1 MAKQNLTL
9 DITATMGHPDICS
22 VAEWL
27 VEQGFIADWSE
38 NLDQFLPYDG
48 EGDMIDYVWAHVG
61 TRVLVDTSNGP
72 VTCKVLVSP
81 DSKVM
86 EVLADTDSDSAVADI
101 YKYFVS
107 RLSGKFNIKE
117 TSDLKETLNATGLD
131 PLVGEDEP
139 NKAGQPESIQEKC
152 VKMLT
157 SIPLTEDLDRLSA
170 EILYSTFGNDVVSLC
185 EQSFSFQEH
194 DLSHHDTNFTLFG
207 KNFIL
212 RFTNSMGIHMVEVG
226 LDLEDTPFPE
236 NAVVVHNI
244 ESLEKCILVNF
255 FDFEEKV
262 RIMTGGKIDIES
274 ARIDN
279 YNTIVYTGMY
289 GIYKAEVFV
298 KPTTKL
304 VQVELFDGDKSIG
317 DSPVVHLDEPLED
330 DLATI
335 VNSTKEED
343 EPKEEEKCPFC
354 SGGSPDCDSEVL
366 HMERDGDFAD
376 IYKEG
381 KYMGTFHW
389 KFCPLCAKPLA

>member
-38 NLDQFLPYDG
+38 NLDPFLPYDG

-61 TRVLVDTSNGP
+61 TRVLVDTRDGS
-72 VTCKVLVSP
+72 VTCKVLISP

-107 RLSGKFNIKE
+107 RLSDKFNIVE
-117 TSDLKETLNATGLD
+117 SDDLKETLNAAGLD
-131 PLVGEDEP
+131 PL
-139 NKAGQPESIQEKC
+139 AG
-152 VKMLT
+152 
-157 SIPLTEDLDRLSA
+157 
-170 EILYSTFGNDVVSLC
+170 
-185 EQSFSFQEH
+185 
-194 DLSHHDTNFTLFG
+194 
-207 KNFIL
+207 
-212 RFTNSMGIHMVEVG
+212 
-226 LDLEDTPFPE
+226 
-236 NAVVVHNI
+236 
-244 ESLEKCILVNF
+244 
-255 FDFEEKV
+255 
-262 RIMTGGKIDIES
+262 
-274 ARIDN
+274 
-279 YNTIVYTGMY
+279 
-289 GIYKAEVFV
+289 
-298 KPTTKL
+298 
-304 VQVELFDGDKSIG
+304 
-317 DSPVVHLDEPLED
+317 
-330 DLATI
+330 
-335 VNSTKEED
+335 ED

-376 IYKEG
+376 IFNEG

>member
-61 TRVLVDTSNGP
+61 TRVLVDTCNGP

-107 RLSGKFNIKE
+107 RLSDKFDIQE
-117 TSDLKETLNATGLD
+117 TPDLKDTLDGLGID
-131 PLVGEDEP
+131 PLAKDDTKE
-139 NKAGQPESIQEKC
+139 AGQSESIQEKC
-152 VKMLT
+152 IKMLT

-170 EILYSTFGNDVVSLC
+170 EILYSSFGNDVVSLS

-212 RFTNSMGIHMVEVG
+212 RFTNSMGIHVVEVG

-236 NAVVVHNI
+236 NAVVVNNI
-244 ESLEKCILVNF
+244 EHLGEVILANF
-255 FDFEEKV
+255 FNFEEKV
-262 RIMTGGKIDIES
+262 RIMTGGKIDIKS

-279 YNTIVYTGMY
+279 YNTIVYTGTY
-289 GIYKAEVFV
+289 GNLKAEVFV

-317 DSPVVHLDEPLED
+317 DSPVVHLGESLED

-335 VNSTKEED
+335 VSSTKDEN

-366 HMERDGDFAD
+366 HMERDEGDFAN
-376 IYKEG
+376 IFNEG